1 MSIPARS
8 FGQLDSKTEYLSV
21 ARGAVLLYSGKTR
34 RAGADQHG
42 ARKLPPFLA
51 MCSDDSKI
59 YIWGNLWN
67 GTQLFAMLG
76 EPWGVGPGELRYVCY
91 NDGNSTP
98 MTGTRP

>member
-1 MSIPARS
+1 
-8 FGQLDSKTEYLSV
+8 
-21 ARGAVLLYSGKTR
+21 
-34 RAGADQHG
+34 
-42 ARKLPPFLA
+42 

-91 NDGNSTP
+91 NAGNSTP
-98 MTGTRP
+98 ESGTPERYQGGPLG

>member
-1 MSIPARS
+1 
-8 FGQLDSKTEYLSV
+8 
-21 ARGAVLLYSGKTR
+21 
-34 RAGADQHG
+34 
-42 ARKLPPFLA
+42 

-91 NDGNSTP
+91 NAGNSIPESGIT
-98 MTGTRP
+98 